1 MHFKAFAQVALTGLL
16 ITSVPSATASDQEGG
31 YFRFSNK
38 RQIITYII
46 TGERTNSL
54 DFSIAFITPM
64 SSEDPNLPDV
74 PLPSAASVT
83 CNQNDQ
89 PDVMK
94 QVYYVS
100 AQINTGNIDEA
111 AVEVLNDFCNT
122 YRRIWLSKKPRAI

>member
-46 TGERTNSL
+46 TGKRTNSL

-89 PDVMK
+89 PDVMN

-122 YRRIWLSKKPRAI
+122 YRQIWLSKKPRAI